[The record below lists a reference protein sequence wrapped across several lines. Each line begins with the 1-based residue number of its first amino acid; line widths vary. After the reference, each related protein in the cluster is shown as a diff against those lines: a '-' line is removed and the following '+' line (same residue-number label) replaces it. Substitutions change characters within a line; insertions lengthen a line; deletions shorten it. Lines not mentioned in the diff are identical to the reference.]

1 MPPRQSSVRRSA
13 RVSSREPES
22 EDPHAR
28 VGELV
33 RPQLPPLAGTPSSR
47 RQLSYGSAAEP
58 LRRPGGGLQRLDIG
72 NAVSQALERDD
83 EEEEEDEVFVRP
95 RRPQPSA
102 AANDEDELAGDPRRP
117 SAPERSASRRGPA
130 MTLNPPRHIVTGS
143 DADSMRSFGMES
155 DFFGDATIES
165 TPASTPV
172 PEPSQ
177 KQPARQ
183 PTRQPARQP
192 VRPPESSLEKVAEER
207 FPERS
212 PQKKATGSRS
222 TAAAKARPERPGV
235 DQLVERTQPKLKPR
249 QIEQD
254 SEGDDEDEDEH
265 RNSPVGHRRKTNTPA
280 PNRMRQA
287 PSREVRSRRIEAQQ
301 TEPDQEPENQTLD
314 CHGAVETRVN
324 LFLPNNAG
332 PSRTKS
338 SGSGSTAAKPPTQES
353 GDSRRILRIDG
364 GGGGRSLFGQAAELN
379 KKKTSFNTDTYPAD
393 AWERDAA
400 IQRDIL
406 QAEERVAREREES
419 DRRAARLQ
427 QWTWLMS
434 LWPLPW
440 LRKLFGMR
448 PHDDDDDDEHNDHDD
463 ANAPANWWRLLN
475 PMTYLQTLIWSIDK
489 IMDYFVS
496 LIDRVSG
503 IDIHVRVPRP
513 GQNFG
518 WIVASIIGL
527 IIAILFG
534 PAILVG
540 LRAASPSMPN
550 VGMPRVGSIGWPDI
564 GGIAG
569 KAGDFIPSISWPFQ
583 RSKSE
588 WDDLSDLWETDD
600 KAHEKADKM
609 LKQYQNDLTSLKKAA
624 KIHDAS
630 LEKLKTV
637 VPKIVHM
644 ELADGKPVVT
654 QEFWHALRDLI
665 HKDDSFVTMEQKVGG
680 YEFTSEQQWQ
690 AIVGRLN
697 NDPTFASKLK
707 ASASGIEKRIDA
719 KMSVVWDT
727 WVRNNEDKIAELMG
741 PALDK
746 IRSAGSGREFD
757 ERLSRIVKE
766 QLKGGELKETIVT
779 REDFLR
785 HLQNEFAMHRTEIR
799 AELNALQPQLESL
812 RQSIRAATE
821 NTPGGITRAEVNVLV
836 KNLVRKAIADMNL
849 EAMAKGK
856 IHFHWDAEL
865 KHQVNYFGIG
875 AGATIDAERSS
886 VVYDPLQRGKP
897 KELSLKGIHGAELK
911 QAIAALHPWQDEGDC
926 WCAARSINHRG
937 NPHGATLSVQLA
949 HHIIPEHIVIEHILP
964 GATTDPDAR
973 PRQIEVYAHF
983 EDSTTRKRVRDFAAT
998 QFPDDV
1004 KDWNYQAPEYGSA
1017 FIKISQFVYEG
1028 AELHDG
1034 VHVHRLHRDLANL
1047 DAVTDQVI
1055 VRAINNYGA
1064 ESHTCFYRVR
1074 LFGERVQV

>member
-1 MPPRQSSVRRSA
+1 MP
-13 RVSSREPES
+13 
-22 EDPHAR
+22 
-28 VGELV
+28 
-33 RPQLPPLAGTPSSR
+33 
-47 RQLSYGSAAEP
+47 
-58 LRRPGGGLQRLDIG
+58 
-72 NAVSQALERDD
+72 
-83 EEEEEDEVFVRP
+83 F
-95 RRPQPSA
+95 
-102 AANDEDELAGDPRRP
+102 
-117 SAPERSASRRGPA
+117 
-130 MTLNPPRHIVTGS
+130 NPFNLPRHAGTGS

-155 DFFGDATIES
+155 NFFGDATIES

-192 VRPPESSLEKVAEER
+192 TRQPARQPLRPPESSLEKVAEER
-207 FPERS
+207 FPERP

-222 TAAAKARPERPGV
+222 TPAAKARPERPGV
-235 DQLVERTQPKLKPR
+235 DQLVGRTQPKLKPP
-249 QIEQD
+249 QIEPD
-254 SEGDDEDEDEH
+254 SEDDDEDEDEP
-265 RNSPVGHRRKTNTPA
+265 RNSAVGHRRKTNTPA
-280 PNRMRQA
+280 PNRIRQDS
-287 PSREVRSRRIEAQQ
+287 SRKVRSRRTEAQQ

-314 CHGAVETRVN
+314 CHGALETRVN
-324 LFLPNNAG
+324 LLLPNNAG
-332 PSRTKS
+332 PSRTKA

-353 GDSRRILRIDG
+353 GDSRRNLHIDG

-393 AWERDAA
+393 PRERDAA
-400 IQRDIL
+400 IQREIL

-419 DRRAARLQ
+419 DRRAARRQ

-440 LRKLFGMR
+440 LRRLFGMR

-463 ANAPANWWRLLN
+463 ANAPANLWRLLN

-503 IDIHVRVPRP
+503 MDIHVRVPRP

-518 WIVASIIGL
+518 WIVAGIIGL
-527 IIAILFG
+527 IISILFG
-534 PAILVG
+534 PAIIVG
-540 LRAASPSMPN
+540 LRASSPSMPN
-550 VGMPRVGSIGWPDI
+550 VGMPRVGSISWPDI

-569 KAGDFIPSISWPFQ
+569 KAGDFIPSIPWPFQ
-583 RSKSE
+583 RSKNE
-588 WDDLSDLWETDD
+588 WDELSDLWETDD
-600 KAHEKADKM
+600 EAHEKADKM
-609 LKQYQNDLTSLKKAA
+609 LKQYQKDLTSLKKAA

-665 HKDDSFVTMEQKVGG
+665 HKDGSFVTMEQKVSG
-680 YEFTSEQQWQ
+680 YEFTSEEQWQ

-746 IRSAGSGREFD
+746 IKSAGSGREFD

-821 NTPGGITRAEVNVLV
+821 NTPGGVTRAEVNGLV
-836 KNLVRKAIADMNL
+836 KNLVHKAIADMNL

-856 IHFHWDAEL
+856 IHFHWNAEL

-897 KELSLKGIHGAELK
+897 KDLTLKGIHGAKLK
-911 QAIAALHPWQDEGDC
+911 QAITALQPWQDEGDC
-926 WCAARSINHRG
+926 WCAARSENHRK

-949 HHIIPEHIVIEHILP
+949 HHIIPEHIVVEHILP

-973 PRQIEVYAHF
+973 PREIEVYAHF
-983 EDSTTRKRVRDFAAT
+983 EDSTTRKRVSDFAAT
-998 QFPDDV
+998 QFPEEEV
-1004 KDWNYQAPEYGSA
+1004 KDWNYQAHGYGA
-1017 FIKISQFVYEG
+1017 GFIKIGQFVYEG

-1055 VRAINNYGA
+1055 VRAISNYGA
-1064 ESHTCFYRVR
+1064 KSHTCFYRVR
-1074 LFGERVQV
+1074 LFGQRVQV